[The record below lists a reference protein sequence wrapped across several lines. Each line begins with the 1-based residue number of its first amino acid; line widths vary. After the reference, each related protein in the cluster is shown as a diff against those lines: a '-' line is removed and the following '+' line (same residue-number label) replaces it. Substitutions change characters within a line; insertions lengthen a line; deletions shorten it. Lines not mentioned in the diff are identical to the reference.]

1 MSASMEKEPFW
12 NTIWSEEEGVGG
24 EEDIEWG
31 CEVEDEGDKDKDVW
45 LEEDIGECIIFN
57 RNNG

>member
-1 MSASMEKEPFW
+1 MEKEPFW